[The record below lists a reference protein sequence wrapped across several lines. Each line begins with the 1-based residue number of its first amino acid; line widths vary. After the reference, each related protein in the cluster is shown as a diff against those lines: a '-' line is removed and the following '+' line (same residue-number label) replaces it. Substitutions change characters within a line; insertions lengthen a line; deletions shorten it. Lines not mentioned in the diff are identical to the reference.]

1 MGTFKCP
8 LRISSM
14 DEQQSR
20 DIEATVD
27 TGAFFTTLP
36 APLLRDL
43 GIARLGRRTFFL
55 GDGRRVQMDVGQ
67 AWVSINGDSVVTIVA
82 FGGDD
87 APAVLGAY
95 TLEGLTLAVDP
106 TGERLI
112 PIEALPL

>member
-1 MGTFKCP
+1 MGTFKCT
-8 LRISSM
+8 LRISSL
-14 DEQQSR
+14 DGQQDL

-27 TGAFFTTLP
+27 TGSLFTTLP

-43 GIARLGRRTFFL
+43 GIAPLGRRTFFL

-67 AWVSINGDSVVTIVA
+67 AWVSINGDSVITIVA

-95 TLEGLTLAVDP
+95 TLNGLTLVVDP

-112 PIEALPL
+112 PMEAIPL

>member
-8 LRISSM
+8 LRITSM
-14 DEQQSR
+14 DGQQAL

-27 TGAFFTTLP
+27 TGALFTTLP

-67 AWVSINGDSVVTIVA
+67 AWVSINGDSVITIVA

-87 APAVLGAY
+87 APPVLGAY

-112 PIEALPL
+112 PMEAIPL

>member
-8 LRISSM
+8 IRITSI
-14 DEQQSR
+14 DGQQTL

-27 TGAFFTTLP
+27 TGAFFTTVP

-43 GIARLGRRTFFL
+43 GITPVGRRTFFI
-55 GDGRRVQMDVGQ
+55 GDGRRIQMDVGE
-67 AWVSINGDSVVTIVA
+67 ARVTINGDSVITIVA

-87 APAVLGAY
+87 APSVLGAY

-112 PIEALPL
+112 PIEAIPL

>member
-1 MGTFKCP
+1 MGTFKYP
-8 LRISSM
+8 LRISSI
-14 DEQQSR
+14 DGQQAR

-43 GIARLGRRTFFL
+43 GIVPVGKRTFL
-55 GDGRRVQMDVGQ
+55 IGDGRRVQMDVGD
-67 AWVSINGDSVVTIVA
+67 ARVTIDGDSVMTIVA

-112 PIEALPL
+112 PIEVLSL